1 MDDQL
6 ARLLNPES
14 GSRDYLVRMGDRVKR
29 FPFTVRLATTAEDF
43 RDAVEVRRAGYGRH
57 LPDLAAT
64 MNGPDP
70 FDAHPDVS
78 VMIVKSKLDGEPLG
92 TARIQLNT
100 MGPLCVEQAVTLPA
114 ALQGKRLAEITRL
127 CVVPG
132 SAGMLAKLAIWK
144 AVYFFLEAAHVQWT
158 VAAGRMPLDKQYLDI
173 SFQDLY
179 PERGLIPLG
188 YAANIPHRV
197 MGLDHSTSYQRWKA
211 ESHRLF
217 DFVFNTDHPD
227 IEISDAA
234 VRHKISPQLASAP
247 KRKVTSG

>member
-1 MDDQL
+1 MDTQL
-6 ARLLNPES
+6 DRLLNPES
-14 GSRDYLVRMGDRVKR
+14 GTRDQSTKTDGRVKR

-43 RDAVEVRRAGYGRH
+43 RDAVDVRRAGYGRH

-64 MNGPDP
+64 MVGPDP
-70 FDAHPDVS
+70 FDARPDVS

-100 MGPLCVEQAVTLPA
+100 MGPLCVEQAVTMPS

-144 AVYFFLEAAHVQWT
+144 GVYFFLEAAQVQWT
-158 VAAGRMPLDKQYLDI
+158 VAAGRTPLDRQYLDI
-173 SFQDLY
+173 SFEDLY
-179 PERGLIPLG
+179 PERGLVPLG
-188 YAANIPHRV
+188 YAGNIPHRV

-227 IEISDAA
+227 IEVSDAA
-234 VRHKISPQLASAP
+234 VRQKISRIPVAKPIRMANNS
-247 KRKVTSG
+247 